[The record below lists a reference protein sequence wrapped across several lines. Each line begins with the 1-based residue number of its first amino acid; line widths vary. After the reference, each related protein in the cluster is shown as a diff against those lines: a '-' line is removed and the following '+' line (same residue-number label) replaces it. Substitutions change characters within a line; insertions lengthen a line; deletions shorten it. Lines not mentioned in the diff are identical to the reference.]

1 MFPNVSRIV
10 SEISTIKNLHYEN
23 LILTISILGLSITNI
38 SAQDIRQSEVPSVI
52 LNHFQKS
59 FPKAADID
67 WEIKGNYYEVEFE
80 TGFLGDDHKILYS
93 RDGKLVRHEEEISKS
108 NLPKTVL
115 ASIKRSFNGY
125 RTDDIKKITEGG
137 KVIYNVEL
145 KSNSQEWKVVF
156 DAQGRILQKK
166 ED

>member
-1 MFPNVSRIV
+1 M
-10 SEISTIKNLHYEN
+10 KN

-145 KSNSQEWKVVF
+145 KNYSQEWKVVF
-156 DAQGRILQKK
+156 DTQGRILQKK

>member
-1 MFPNVSRIV
+1 M
-10 SEISTIKNLHYEN
+10 KN

-137 KVIYNVEL
+137 KIIYNVEL
-145 KSNSQEWKVVF
+145 KNYSQEWKVVF

>member
-1 MFPNVSRIV
+1 M
-10 SEISTIKNLHYEN
+10 KN

-137 KVIYNVEL
+137 KIIYNVEL
-145 KSNSQEWKVVF
+145 KNYSQEWKVVF
-156 DAQGRILQKK
+156 DAQGRILQKR

>member
-1 MFPNVSRIV
+1 M
-10 SEISTIKNLHYEN
+10 KN

-108 NLPKTVL
+108 NLPKAVL
-115 ASIKRSFNGY
+115 ASIKKSFNGY

-145 KSNSQEWKVVF
+145 KNYSQEWKVIF
-156 DAQGRILQKK
+156 DAQGRILQKR

>member
-1 MFPNVSRIV
+1 M
-10 SEISTIKNLHYEN
+10 KN

-80 TGFLGDDHKILYS
+80 TGLLGDDHKILYS

>member
-1 MFPNVSRIV
+1 M
-10 SEISTIKNLHYEN
+10 KN
-23 LILTISILGLSITNI
+23 LILTISILGLSINNI
-38 SAQDIRQSEVPSVI
+38 SAQDIRQSEVPSII
-52 LNHFQKS
+52 LNNFQKT
-59 FPKAADID
+59 FPKASDID
-67 WEIKGNYYEVEFE
+67 WEIKGNLYEVEFE
-80 TGFLGDDHKILYS
+80 TGFLGDDHKVLYS

-108 NLPKTVL
+108 GLPKAVL

-145 KSNSQEWKVVF
+145 KNYSQEWKVVF
-156 DAQGRILQKK
+156 DAQGKILQKR

>member
-1 MFPNVSRIV
+1 M
-10 SEISTIKNLHYEN
+10 KN

-145 KSNSQEWKVVF
+145 KNYSQEWKVVF
-156 DAQGRILQKK
+156 DEQGRILQKK

>member
-1 MFPNVSRIV
+1 M
-10 SEISTIKNLHYEN
+10 SEISIINIYIMKN
-23 LILTISILGLSITNI
+23 LILTISILGLSINNI
-38 SAQDIRQSEVPSVI
+38 SAQDIRQSEVPSII
-52 LNHFQKS
+52 LNNFQKT
-59 FPKAADID
+59 FPKASDID
-67 WEIKGNYYEVEFE
+67 WEIKGNLYEVEFE
-80 TGFLGDDHKILYS
+80 TGFLGDDHKVLYS

-108 NLPKTVL
+108 GLPKAVL

-145 KSNSQEWKVVF
+145 KNYSQEWKVVF
-156 DAQGRILQKK
+156 DAQGKILQKR

>member
-1 MFPNVSRIV
+1 M
-10 SEISTIKNLHYEN
+10 KN

-38 SAQDIRQSEVPSVI
+38 SAQDIRQSEVPSII

-108 NLPKTVL
+108 NLPKTVQ

-125 RTDDIKKITEGG
+125 RTDDIKKITESG

-145 KSNSQEWKVVF
+145 KNYSQEWKVVF

>member
-1 MFPNVSRIV
+1 M
-10 SEISTIKNLHYEN
+10 KN
-23 LILTISILGLSITNI
+23 LILTISILGLSLTNI
-38 SAQDIRQSEVPSVI
+38 SAQDIHQNEVPSVI

-67 WEIKGNYYEVEFE
+67 WEIKGNLYEVEFE
-80 TGFLGDDHKILYS
+80 TGFLGDDHKVLYS

-108 NLPKTVL
+108 NLPKAVL
-115 ASIKRSFNGY
+115 ASIKKSFNGY

-145 KSNSQEWKVVF
+145 KNYSQEWKVIF
-156 DAQGRILQKK
+156 DAQGRILQKR

>member
-1 MFPNVSRIV
+1 M
-10 SEISTIKNLHYEN
+10 KN

-145 KSNSQEWKVVF
+145 KSNFQEWKVVF